1 MVPELYEKFQDWEGA
16 WVTAQDWLWRRDV
29 PAPACDRCGALL
41 EFDGLD
47 TLANVTLNGEVVLR
61 SDNQHVRH
69 AVRVDDVVRFGAT
82 NALEVAIASPVAATD
97 QRRDEYPV
105 PLARKPNAY
114 LGRDTHPQFL
124 RKDQSNFGWDWGP
137 AAATS
142 GIWRPA
148 RLVAFRVARLQA
160 PVVHVVGGEGGRP
173 FVVKVRAEV
182 QRVAGSGPLTV
193 KVAVAGVVAEAAV
206 VCEADAPAGAADLE
220 LRVAGPALWW
230 PHGLGPPTLHELV
243 VELWGPAPGGAGP
256 DSGGLVGLGRVE
268 RRVGFRTFE
277 VREEAP
283 GGGAAGRRMAFAVNG
298 KEIFSKGANVVPL
311 DALDGRVTEA
321 TIDTVLQSAQDAHFS
336 EYMLGRAWRGRG
348 LTWTD

>member
-1 MVPELYEKFQDWEGA
+1 M
-16 WVTAQDWLWRRDV
+16 
-29 PAPACDRCGALL
+29 
-41 EFDGLD
+41 
-47 TLANVTLNGEVVLR
+47 
-61 SDNQHVRH
+61 
-69 AVRVDDVVRFGAT
+69 
-82 NALEVAIASPVAATD
+82 
-97 QRRDEYPV
+97 

-193 KVAVAGVVAEAAV
+193 KVAVAGVVAEAAG
-206 VCEADAPAGAADLE
+206 VCEADAPAGGADLE

-243 VELWGPAPGGAGP
+243 VELWGPAPGGAGA
-256 DSGGLVGLGRVE
+256 DGGGLVGLGRVE

-277 VREEAP
+277 VREGAP

-336 EYMLGRAWRGRG
+336 EYMLGRAWGG
-348 LTWTD
+348 AED